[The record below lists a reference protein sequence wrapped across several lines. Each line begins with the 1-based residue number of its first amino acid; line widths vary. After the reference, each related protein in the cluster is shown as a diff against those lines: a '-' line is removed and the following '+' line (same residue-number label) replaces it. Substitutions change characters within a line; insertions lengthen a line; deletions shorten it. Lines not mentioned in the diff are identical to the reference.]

1 MKTVLMIADKV
12 LSSLEFLHYKNFV
25 HRDVQ
30 PGNFLVGL
38 GKKLQQIYTIDYA
51 FATPF
56 HDSALNRHRPDQ
68 MQNTDSFVGTLRFA
82 SLNVLRGHRHSR
94 RDDLESLGLMLISF
108 LQGELP
114 WDQPGSDVSPK
125 QRRK

>member
-1 MKTVLMIADKV
+1 MIADKV

-51 FATPF
+51 FATPYQ
-56 HDSALNRHRPDQ
+56 DPMLNRHRPDSPLPP
-68 MQNTDSFVGTLRFA
+68 DSFCGTLRFA

-94 RDDLESLGLMLISF
+94 RDDL
-108 LQGELP
+108 
-114 WDQPGSDVSPK
+114 
-125 QRRK
+125 